1 MRRIGAW
8 LSRARDAY
16 EAAYEARPFLTAAA
30 TAGVLGGGGDIIAQK
45 VSGAWSAPD
54 ACSGGDLRLLRTWPQ
69 VIERKPE
76 INWRR
81 TAAIATASQGYAAG
95 FYVMWLRYLARFGEG
110 TVAAVVIKT
119 GLDNFVAT
127 PLVYMPEF
135 YIWSGAVKGMSV
147 SESVEKLRD
156 QYWESYVPCLA

>member
-1 MRRIGAW
+1 MSAVLQYCAATCARAMRRIGAW
-8 LSRARDAY
+8 LARARDAY

-45 VSGAWSAPD
+45 VSGAWPAPG
-54 ACSGGDLRLLRTWPQ
+54 ACSGVDAACACCARAHRSSNASPRSTGGAPLPSPRLLFSTH
-69 VIERKPE
+69 
-76 INWRR
+76 
-81 TAAIATASQGYAAG
+81 
-95 FYVMWLRYLARFGEG
+95 G
-110 TVAAVVIKT
+110 TIMIF
-119 GLDNFVAT
+119 FVAT